1 VPQGHANDVI
11 SQPEVAAD
19 ELMNANLGLLTVF
32 QDGKYVSER
41 TQVVALLGQA
51 T

>member
-1 VPQGHANDVI
+1 VP
-11 SQPEVAAD
+11 AD
-19 ELMNANLGLLTVF
+19 ELMNANLGLLPVF

-41 TQVVALLGQA
+41 TQVVVLLGQA